1 MLNKKITIAVD
12 GYSSC
17 GKSTLSKALAKKL
30 GYIFIDSGAMYRG
43 VALYCIENRLIK
55 DNAPL
60 DHQIIASLPHISLNF
75 QKNDELPDQ
84 NDLFLNGI
92 NVEKKIRTPEIAAQ
106 VSKIARIKE
115 VRLKLVEEQRKMGE
129 RGGIVMDGRDIGSVV
144 FPDAELKLFVTAQ
157 PEIRAKRRLL
167 ELQQKGIDTSF
178 AEVLQNLNERDLLDS
193 SREESPLVQLKDAI
207 VLDTSN
213 LTPDEQLQIA
223 YDYVLNILRLYEHQQ
238 DS

>member
-60 DHQIIASLPHISLNF
+60 DHQIIASLSHISLNF

-106 VSKIARIKE
+106 VSKIASIKE

-157 PEIRAKRRLL
+157 PEIRAKRRLI

-178 AEVLQNLNERDLLDS
+178 AEVLQNLNERDFLDS

-213 LTPDEQLQIA
+213 LTPEEQLQIA

>member
-1 MLNKKITIAVD
+1 MTNKITIAVD

-43 VALYCIENRLIK
+43 VALYCIENKLINN
-55 DNAPL
+55 NAPL
-60 DHQIIASLPHISLNF
+60 EQQIIASLPDISLTF

-92 NVEKKIRTPEIAAQ
+92 NVEKKIRTPEIANQ
-106 VSKIARIKE
+106 VSKIASIKE

-144 FPDAELKLFVTAQ
+144 FPNAELKLFVTAQ
-157 PEIRAKRRLL
+157 AEIRAKRRFK
-167 ELQQKGIDTSF
+167 ELQQKGIDASF
-178 AEVLQNLNERDLLDS
+178 EEVLQNLNERDLLDS

-213 LTPDEQLQIA
+213 LTPEEQLEVA
-223 YDYVLNILRLYEHQQ
+223 FNLVLNILQAKRT
-238 DS
+238 

>member
-60 DHQIIASLPHISLNF
+60 DHQIIASLSHISLNF

-157 PEIRAKRRLL
+157 PEIRAKRRLI

-213 LTPDEQLQIA
+213 LTPEEQLQIA
-223 YDYVLNILRLYEHQQ
+223 YDYVLNILRLYEHKQ

>member
-157 PEIRAKRRLL
+157 PEIRAKRRLI

-213 LTPDEQLQIA
+213 LTPEEQLQIA
-223 YDYVLNILRLYEHQQ
+223 YDYVLNILRLYEHKQ

>member
-75 QKNDELPDQ
+75 QKNDEQPDH

>member
-1 MLNKKITIAVD
+1 MTNKITIAVD

-43 VALYCIENRLIK
+43 VALYCIENKLINN
-55 DNAPL
+55 NAPL
-60 DHQIIASLPHISLNF
+60 EQQIIASLPDISLTF

-92 NVEKKIRTPEIAAQ
+92 NVEKKIRTPEIANQ
-106 VSKIARIKE
+106 VSKIASIKE

-144 FPDAELKLFVTAQ
+144 FPNAELKLFVTAQ
-157 PEIRAKRRLL
+157 AEIRAKRRFK

-178 AEVLQNLNERDLLDS
+178 EEVLQNLNERDLLDS
-193 SREESPLVQLKDAI
+193 SREVSPLVQLKDAI

-213 LTPDEQLQIA
+213 LTPEEQLEVA
-223 YDYVLNILRLYEHQQ
+223 FNLVLNILQAKRT
-238 DS
+238 